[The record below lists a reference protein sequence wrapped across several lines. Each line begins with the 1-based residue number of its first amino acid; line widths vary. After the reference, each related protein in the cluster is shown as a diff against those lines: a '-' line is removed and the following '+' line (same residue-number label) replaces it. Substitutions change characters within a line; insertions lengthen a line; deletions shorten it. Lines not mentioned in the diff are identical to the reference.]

1 MFSSWLHIF
10 KSTVSFAFIGSYSDS
25 SWGRAKILGEN
36 LVILKLNWS
45 ICPSEVKFIHLSF
58 HIPWCNSLSVLD
70 WDLTFISLLILCA
83 WSNDLT
89 LHQSDTAGLWEL
101 CRESHQVAFA
111 GVDLPWLSQTKGA
124 TWVKVASWISKDYS
138 SLSTCVPRL
147 FQPLHLCPVWWALQ
161 PAVLFPKCCVEEGIT
176 SWLWWMWVARGML
189 LQRSVKLKSWILV
202 ILWNVLLLG
211 TGRQTEKRLSQRK
224 KVLRWKIV
232 AGRQAYRESLKY
244 WYLFCVWKS
253 RFWGNVPRLFKLKR
267 ISFFEGHNDRSFP
280 RSTGKRTRSNWLYFQ
295 ARY

>member
-1 MFSSWLHIF
+1 MCLEQWFNITPEWHS
-10 KSTVSFAFIGSYSDS
+10 
-25 SWGRAKILGEN
+25 RALGA
-36 LVILKLNWS
+36 VKGV
-45 ICPSEVKFIHLSF
+45 PSGCVCRSGF
-58 HIPWCNSLSVLD
+58 VLAEPNQRSHMGQSGLL
-70 WDLTFISLLILCA
+70 DL
-83 WSNDLT
+83 
-89 LHQSDTAGLWEL
+89 Q
-101 CRESHQVAFA
+101 
-111 GVDLPWLSQTKGA
+111 
-124 TWVKVASWISKDYS
+124 
-138 SLSTCVPRL
+138 RL

-211 TGRQTEKRLSQRK
+211 TGRQTEKRSSQRK

-267 ISFFEGHNDRSFP
+267 ISFFEGHNDRLFP